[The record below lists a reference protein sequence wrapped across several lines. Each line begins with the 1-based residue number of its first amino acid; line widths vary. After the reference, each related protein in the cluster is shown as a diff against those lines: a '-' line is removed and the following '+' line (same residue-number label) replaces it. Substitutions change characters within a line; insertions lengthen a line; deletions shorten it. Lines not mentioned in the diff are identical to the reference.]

1 MKYRRMGKTGLKVSE
16 IALGSWLTYGTVT
29 EQDAAT
35 ACVKQAVESGINHFD
50 CSNAYGSRPHEAEAA
65 LARALAPFPRHSYVL
80 TTKAYWPVGPGPN
93 DQGLSR
99 KHIRHEVELSLKT
112 LNTDY
117 LDIFYCHRY
126 DADTDLE
133 ETLRAMDDLVT
144 AGKIL
149 YAGVSE
155 WTAAQIAEGAAI
167 SRRSHLHA
175 LSVNQPAYN
184 MLHRSLEK
192 EIMPL
197 CAREGIGLVVFSPLA
212 QGLLTGKY
220 RKGQDLPQTSRAA
233 GSRGNYLRQ
242 SLTDANLDKVEKL
255 AAIAQ
260 DLDIPLAQLALAW
273 ILRRP
278 EVTSALI
285 GATRPEQVEENVRA
299 SDVHLEP
306 ATLERIDAVLSA

>member
-29 EQDAAT
+29 EQQAAN
-35 ACVKQAVESGINHFD
+35 ACVERAIASGINHFD
-50 CSNAYGSRPHEAEAA
+50 CSNAYGSKPHEAEAA
-65 LARALAPFPRHSYVL
+65 LAQALASYSRHSYVL

-99 KHIRHEVELSLKT
+99 KHIQHEVELSLKT

-126 DADTDLE
+126 DPTTDLE
-133 ETLRAMDDLVT
+133 ETLRAIDDLVT
-144 AGKIL
+144 AGKVL

-167 SRRSHLHA
+167 TRRANLHA
-175 LSVNQPAYN
+175 LAVNQPAYN

-197 CAREGIGLVVFSPLA
+197 CAREGLGLVVFSPLA

-220 RKGQDLPQTSRAA
+220 RKGQELPAASRAA
-233 GSRGNYLRQ
+233 GTRGNYLRE
-242 SLTDANLDKVEKL
+242 SLTEANLDKVERL
-255 AAIAQ
+255 LVIAR
-260 DLDIPLAQLALAW
+260 DLDLSLSQLALAW

-299 SDVHLEP
+299 SDVHLDP